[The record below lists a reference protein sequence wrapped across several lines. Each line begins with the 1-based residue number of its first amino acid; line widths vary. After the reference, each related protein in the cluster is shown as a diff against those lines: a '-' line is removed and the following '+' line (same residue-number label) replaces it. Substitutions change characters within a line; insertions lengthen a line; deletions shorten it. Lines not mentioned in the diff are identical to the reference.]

1 MSRHARL
8 GVVQFP
14 LTALLG
20 IAFALSEAA
29 LGFFKR
35 SRDDSIDAD
44 RRSLRVLWITNTVVV
59 FAGIV
64 ASYRMPQAAIGAAR
78 PLFWIGTTLFAA
90 GLVLRWYSI
99 YYLGRYFTV
108 NVAIHSR
115 HEVID
120 TGPYRL
126 IRHPSYAGA
135 LLAFLGLALCL
146 DNWVSLVVVI
156 VPTMLAFNRRMNVEE
171 HALANALGTPYT
183 SYMRRT
189 KRLVP
194 RIY

>member
-1 MSRHARL
+1 M
-8 GVVQFP
+8 QFP

-29 LGFFKR
+29 LGLFKR
-35 SRDDSIDAD
+35 SRDDSVDAD
-44 RRSLRVLWITNTVVV
+44 RRSLRLLWIANLVAV

-64 ASYRMPQAAIGAAR
+64 ATHRVPQAAIGASR

-90 GLVLRWYSI
+90 GLLLRWYSI
-99 YYLGRYFTV
+99 WHLGRYFTV

-115 HEVID
+115 HEIID
-120 TGPYRL
+120 TGPYKL

-135 LLAFLGLALCL
+135 LLAFFGLALCL
-146 DNWVSLVVVI
+146 ANWVSIAAIVI
-156 VPTMLAFNRRMNVEE
+156 PTTLAFRRRMNVEE

-194 RIY
+194 GVY